1 MSSVKYTP
9 GNEPQELKLKLQR
22 FFEKVDAA
30 YPAKVLCNFYRDH
43 KKWGETLTKLRRELG
58 YDDNTSFWEAYGYTV
73 VVQGV
78 TAPKTADDY
87 QVVIEELKKR
97 YEGRTC
103 PTMNRFSIENPDLS
117 GKIKTLQN
125 KAPTVFGMTLK
136 EKLVAEGVLAKTP
149 RAQSS
154 IEVPKKTPEE
164 RFEETI
170 KTLKDRYVNSEE
182 KPSSLAELKLVNRD
196 LSLGPQFF
204 SYIKNKYGKKSEE
217 YFVEIGVISNK
228 KQEEK
233 LNKKCNNTKQK
244 STTNKL
250 SDDELFAKYYVTPEL
265 KDFNGKGILLDIR
278 YETDRAKVRAVLK
291 KYNVSVKR
299 VMSNKVD
306 CVITDDMYAYN
317 KRRKHSSIVEECLAD
332 TEKTGVSKLVY
343 LNTILDAN
351 DKLVEQQFVSMSKE
365 EKLNY
370 ALSLYN
376 ACINK
381 VQTMMDNVGTYGDP
395 ICSGIS
401 DIRAKIHPNV
411 EISDADDFLNKV
423 AKFNKSWGGSYKDT
437 AKSYRKLYKEIFDTF
452 GCDLDEC
459 VGIEVAI
466 ALSVACF
473 VYGTPDCEI
482 HIEWVRDKWESRG
495 DYSASFNVGFELS
508 SAFAEGRVVR
518 CSKEAYDM

>member
-103 PTMNRFSIENPDLS
+103 PTMNRLSIENPDLS